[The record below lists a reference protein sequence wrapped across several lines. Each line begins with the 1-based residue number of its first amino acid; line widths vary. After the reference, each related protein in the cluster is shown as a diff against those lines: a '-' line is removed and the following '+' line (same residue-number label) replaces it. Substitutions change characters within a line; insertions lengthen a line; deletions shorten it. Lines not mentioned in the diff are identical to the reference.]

1 MYGFCANVTLV
12 WVQKAFSNIQKPSQN
27 INSASQ
33 NVKYSHFQK
42 ILAAAK
48 TNILSYN
55 DRILNFAS
63 SFPGNGHLRTRFHE
77 DSTQLPYIITPFVG
91 GIEPVANKN
100 PPNGSQR
107 KDSVREL
114 PTMAL
119 KVTPKC

>member
-12 WVQKAFSNIQKPSQN
+12 WAQKPFSNLQKPSQI

-33 NVKYSHFQK
+33 KVKYSHFQK

-63 SFPGNGHLRTRFHE
+63 SFQVNGHLRTRFHE
-77 DSTQLPYIITPFVG
+77 DSTQLET
-91 GIEPVANKN
+91 
-100 PPNGSQR
+100 
-107 KDSVREL
+107 
-114 PTMAL
+114 T
-119 KVTPKC
+119 